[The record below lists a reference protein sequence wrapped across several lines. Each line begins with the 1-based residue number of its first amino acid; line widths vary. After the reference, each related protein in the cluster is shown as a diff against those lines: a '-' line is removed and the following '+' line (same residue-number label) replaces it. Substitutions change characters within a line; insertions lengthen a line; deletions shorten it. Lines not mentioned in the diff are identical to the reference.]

1 MTGFGWKLT
10 TLIKG
15 EWEDMNQKSTGFAAL
30 QQDDEDEDNNGD
42 EAMTE
47 VTTEPKPSGNVFA
60 STNVNATPAGP
71 DPASVDE
78 DDEIT

>member
-1 MTGFGWKLT
+1 
-10 TLIKG
+10 
-15 EWEDMNQKSTGFAAL
+15 MNQKSTGFAAL

-47 VTTEPKPSGNVFA
+47 ITTEPQPTENVFA
-60 STNVNATPAGP
+60 SKNAIPAPAGP
-71 DPASVDE
+71 DPAPVDE